1 MDRRVVIVTLLVYI
15 LSLALSFVCSNYEE
29 CENIRKI
36 EYVYQ
41 DYAAISATATDASFD
56 DEQLNIDYIIVEK
69 LTFANQS
76 GGFDVVENSYV
87 FPRLEDRNV
96 HDWQMAVNLL
106 ARERGVEIKE
116 FKDDVAVGYISQEI
130 LDAYMDVYKDG
141 YANDLD
147 SFDYLDERELSEQR
161 TRYTYIYVSFSI
173 FLMSAKM
180 LNKCL
185 RTFIGR
191 KGVS

>member
-1 MDRRVVIVTLLVYI
+1 MTLLVYI

-36 EYVYQ
+36 EYVYH
-41 DYAAISATATDASFD
+41 DYDTASSATATDASPD

-69 LTFANQS
+69 LTFANDT
-76 GGFDVVENSYV
+76 GGFDVIENSYV
-87 FPRLEDRNV
+87 FPMLEDRYV
-96 HDWQMAVNLL
+96 HDWQIAVNLL

-116 FKDDVAVGYISQEI
+116 FQDNVAIGYIPQEI
-130 LDAYMDVYKDG
+130 LDAYMDVYRDG
-141 YANDLD
+141 YINDLD

-161 TRYTYIYVSFSI
+161 TRYIYIYVSFSI

-185 RTFIGR
+185 RRFIGR
-191 KGVS
+191 KEVS

>member
-1 MDRRVVIVTLLVYI
+1 MTLLVYI

-56 DEQLNIDYIIVEK
+56 DEQLNI
-69 LTFANQS
+69 
-76 GGFDVVENSYV
+76 ENSYV

>member
-1 MDRRVVIVTLLVYI
+1 MTLLVYI

-29 CENIRKI
+29 CENIRNI

-41 DYAAISATATDASFD
+41 DYTAGSATATDASSQ

-69 LTFANQS
+69 LTFANEE
-76 GGFDVVENSYV
+76 GGFDVIENSYV

-116 FKDDVAVGYISQEI
+116 YKDNTAIGYIPQAV

-141 YANDLD
+141 YANDMD

-161 TRYTYIYVSFSI
+161 TRYIYIYVSFSI
-173 FLMSAKM
+173 FLMVAKM

-185 RTFIGR
+185 RRFIGR
-191 KGVS
+191 REVS

>member
-1 MDRRVVIVTLLVYI
+1 MTLLVYI

-41 DYAAISATATDASFD
+41 DYAAGSATATDALAE

-69 LTFANQS
+69 LTFVNQV

-87 FPRLEDRNV
+87 FPMLEDRYV

-116 FKDDVAVGYISQEI
+116 FQDNVAIGYIPQTV
-130 LDAYMDVYKDG
+130 LDAYMDVYADG
-141 YANDLD
+141 YANDMD

-180 LNKCL
+180 IHKCL

>member
-1 MDRRVVIVTLLVYI
+1 
-15 LSLALSFVCSNYEE
+15 
-29 CENIRKI
+29 
-36 EYVYQ
+36 
-41 DYAAISATATDASFD
+41 
-56 DEQLNIDYIIVEK
+56 
-69 LTFANQS
+69 
-76 GGFDVVENSYV
+76 
-87 FPRLEDRNV
+87 
-96 HDWQMAVNLL
+96 MAVNLL